1 MVKLLIL
8 IILVIC
14 IIALVIQSRSKIHC
28 GGAVK
33 KIQKLFLP
41 DQSVLMVKQKIKTI
55 DGWIYDPKIKL
66 GHAQLYSAPQDA
78 HDSESIKIKIT
89 DIRPYKTLEDFI
101 FRESVHE
108 LTPHLCTM
116 RDCIAFYNGRLTQ
129 NARNAASKKYGYE
142 IMAIEFTVVA

>member
-1 MVKLLIL
+1 MMKLLIL
-8 IILVIC
+8 IILAIC
-14 IIALVIQSRSKIHC
+14 IVALIIKSRNKIHC

-55 DGWIYDPKIKL
+55 DGWIYDPMIKT
-66 GHAQLYSAPQDA
+66 GPAQLYSVPAG
-78 HDSESIKIKIT
+78 ESIKIKIT

-116 RDCIAFYNGRLTQ
+116 RDCITFYNGRLTQ

-142 IMAIEFTVVA
+142 IMGIEFIIGTQ